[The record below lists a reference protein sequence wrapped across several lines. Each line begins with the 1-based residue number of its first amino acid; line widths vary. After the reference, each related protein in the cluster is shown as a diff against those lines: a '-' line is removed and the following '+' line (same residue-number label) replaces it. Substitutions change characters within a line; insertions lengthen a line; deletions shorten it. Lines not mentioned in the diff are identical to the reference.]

1 MKKQNRMKNLITILL
16 IAFSF
21 TFFAQ
26 EYNLKKGYVA
36 EGYDVVSY
44 FSNTAKKGDTA
55 YTAVFEGVKFKFVS
69 KQNLETFKKAPKKYI
84 PAYGGFCAYAVGAKA
99 ERVSINPETFE
110 IRDGKLY
117 LFYNAWGTNTFEMW
131 QEEGA
136 EQLKE
141 KADKNWVKIKK
152 EK

>member
-1 MKKQNRMKNLITILL
+1 MKTFITILL
-16 IAFSF
+16 IAIST
-21 TFFAQ
+21 TFIAQ

-44 FSNTAKKGDTA
+44 FSNTAEKGDTA
-55 YTAVFEGVKFKFVS
+55 YTATFEGVKFKFVS
-69 KQNLETFKKAPKKYI
+69 KQNLETFKSAPNKYI
-84 PAYGGFCAYAVGAKA
+84 PAYGGFCAYALGTKG
-99 ERVSINPETFE
+99 ERVAVNPETFE

-117 LFYNAWGTNTFEMW
+117 LFYNSWGINTFKMW

-136 EQLKE
+136 EQLKA
-141 KADKNWVKIKK
+141 KADKNWIKIKK

>member
-1 MKKQNRMKNLITILL
+1 MKSFTTILL
-16 IAFSF
+16 IAIST

-44 FSNTAKKGDTA
+44 FSNTAEKGDTA
-55 YTAVFEGVKFKFVS
+55 YTATFEGVKFKFVS
-69 KQNLETFKKAPKKYI
+69 KQNLETFKSAPNKYI
-84 PAYGGFCAYAVGAKA
+84 PAYGGFCAYALGTKA
-99 ERVSINPETFE
+99 ERVSIDPETFE
-110 IRDGKLY
+110 IRNGKLY
-117 LFYNAWGTNTFEMW
+117 LFYNSWGTNTFKMW

>member
-1 MKKQNRMKNLITILL
+1 MKNFTTILL
-16 IAFSF
+16 ITIST

-44 FSNTAKKGDTA
+44 FSNTAEKGDTA
-55 YTAVFEGVKFKFVS
+55 HIAVFEGVKFKFVS
-69 KQNLETFKKAPKKYI
+69 KQNLEIFKSTPEKYR

-110 IRDGKLY
+110 IRAGKLY
-117 LFYNAWGTNTFEMW
+117 LFYNAWGTNTFKMW

-141 KADKNWVKIKK
+141 KADKNWIKIKK

>member
-1 MKKQNRMKNLITILL
+1 MKTFITILL
-16 IAFSF
+16 IAIST
-21 TFFAQ
+21 TFIAQ

-44 FSNTAKKGDTA
+44 FSNTAEKGDTA
-55 YTAVFEGVKFKFVS
+55 YTATFEGVKFKFVS
-69 KQNLETFKKAPKKYI
+69 KQNLETFKSAPNKYI
-84 PAYGGFCAYAVGAKA
+84 PAYGGFCAYALGTKA
-99 ERVSINPETFE
+99 ERVSIDPETFE
-110 IRDGKLY
+110 IRNGKLY
-117 LFYNAWGTNTFEMW
+117 LFYNSWGTNTFKMW

-141 KADKNWVKIKK
+141 KADKNWIKIKK

>member
-1 MKKQNRMKNLITILL
+1 MKNFTTILL
-16 IAFSF
+16 ITIST

-44 FSNTAKKGDTA
+44 FSNTAEKGDTA
-55 YTAVFEGVKFKFVS
+55 HIAVFEGVKFKFVS
-69 KQNLETFKKAPKKYI
+69 KQNLEIFKSTPEKYR

-110 IRDGKLY
+110 IRAGKLY
-117 LFYNAWGTNTFEMW
+117 LFYNAWGTNTFKMW

>member
-1 MKKQNRMKNLITILL
+1 MKTFTTILL
-16 IAFSF
+16 IAIST

-44 FSNTAKKGDTA
+44 FSNTAEKGAKEFTTT
-55 YTAVFEGVKFKFVS
+55 YNEVKFKFSS
-69 KQNLETFKKAPKKYI
+69 KKNLETFKNAPNKYI
-84 PAYGGFCAYAVGAKA
+84 PAYGGFCAYAVGTKS

-110 IRDGKLY
+110 IRNGKLY
-117 LFYNAWGTNTFEMW
+117 LFYNSWGTNTFKMW

>member
-1 MKKQNRMKNLITILL
+1 MAMKTFITILL
-16 IAFSF
+16 IAIST
-21 TFFAQ
+21 TFIAQ

-44 FSNTAKKGDTA
+44 FSNTAEKGDTA
-55 YTAVFEGVKFKFVS
+55 YTATFEGVKFKFVS
-69 KQNLETFKKAPKKYI
+69 KQNLETFKSAPNKYI
-84 PAYGGFCAYAVGAKA
+84 PAYGGFCAYALGTKG
-99 ERVSINPETFE
+99 ERVAINPETFE
-110 IRDGKLY
+110 IRNGKLY
-117 LFYNAWGTNTFEMW
+117 LFYNAWGTNTFKMW

-141 KADKNWVKIKK
+141 KADKNWIKIKK

>member
-1 MKKQNRMKNLITILL
+1 MKNFTTILL
-16 IAFSF
+16 ITIST

-44 FSNTAKKGDTA
+44 FSNTAEKGDTA
-55 YTAVFEGVKFKFVS
+55 YTATFEGVKFKFVS
-69 KQNLETFKKAPKKYI
+69 KQNLEIFKSTPEKYT

-110 IRDGKLY
+110 IRAGKLY

>member
-1 MKKQNRMKNLITILL
+1 MIFKDTKPHERIRAVAGFVYITTRKD
-16 IAFSF
+16 SC
-21 TFFAQ
+21 
-26 EYNLKKGYVA
+26 G
-36 EGYDVVSY
+36 SR
-44 FSNTAKKGDTA
+44 
-55 YTAVFEGVKFKFVS
+55 VKFKFVS
-69 KQNLETFKKAPKKYI
+69 KQNLEIFKKAPKKYI

-99 ERVSINPETFE
+99 ERVSIDPETFE
-110 IRDGKLY
+110 IRAGKLY
-117 LFYNAWGTNTFEMW
+117 LFYNAWGTNTFKMW

>member
-1 MKKQNRMKNLITILL
+1 MAMKTFTTILL
-16 IAFSF
+16 ITIST

-44 FSNTAKKGDTA
+44 FSNTAEKGDTA
-55 YTAVFEGVKFKFVS
+55 YTATFEGVKFKFVS

-84 PAYGGFCAYAVGAKA
+84 PAYGGFCAYALGTKA
-99 ERVSINPETFE
+99 ESVSINPETFE
-110 IRDGKLY
+110 IRAGKLY
-117 LFYNAWGTNTFEMW
+117 LFYNSWGTNTFKMW
-131 QEEGA
+131 QDEGA

>member
-1 MKKQNRMKNLITILL
+1 MKSFTTILL
-16 IAFSF
+16 ITIST
-21 TFFAQ
+21 TFIAQ
-26 EYNLKKGYVA
+26 EHNLKKGYVA

-44 FSNTAKKGDTA
+44 FSNTAEKGDTA
-55 YTAVFEGVKFKFVS
+55 YTAAFEGVKFKFVS
-69 KQNLETFKKAPKKYI
+69 QQNLETFKSAPNKYI
-84 PAYGGFCAYAVGAKA
+84 PAYGGFCAYALGTKG
-99 ERVSINPETFE
+99 ERVAINPETFE
-110 IRDGKLY
+110 IRAGKLY
-117 LFYNAWGTNTFEMW
+117 LFYNAWGTNTFKMW